1 MGGNNWS
8 FKASDLVTVP
18 NILTYLRFLLVAPF
32 IFFFLNK
39 NYIAAALCIGFSGLS
54 DCLDGFLARKLDQV
68 TSLGKILDPIA
79 DKVTLV
85 SVAVC
90 MVIYMPLLLPI
101 MLVMIGKEF
110 LMLLGGLILL
120 IMKITPPPAR
130 WYGKVATVI
139 FYLSVCTII
148 FLKAAFNITN
158 DMLITVTFIVT
169 AAFMVFALV
178 MYAALIVKQI
188 KAEKQENR
196 SIN

>member
-90 MVIYMPLLLPI
+90 MVIYMPSLLPI

-120 IMKITPPPAR
+120 SMKITPPPAR

>member
-90 MVIYMPLLLPI
+90 MVIYMPSLLPI

-188 KAEKQENR
+188 KAEK
-196 SIN
+196 

>member
-90 MVIYMPLLLPI
+90 MVIYMPSLLPI

-120 IMKITPPPAR
+120 IMKVTPPPAR
-130 WYGKVATVI
+130 WYGKGATVI

-188 KAEKQENR
+188 KADKQENR

>member
-1 MGGNNWS
+1 M
-8 FKASDLVTVP
+8 
-18 NILTYLRFLLVAPF
+18 
-32 IFFFLNK
+32 
-39 NYIAAALCIGFSGLS
+39 
-54 DCLDGFLARKLDQV
+54 
-68 TSLGKILDPIA
+68 
-79 DKVTLV
+79 
-85 SVAVC
+85 
-90 MVIYMPLLLPI
+90 
-101 MLVMIGKEF
+101 
-110 LMLLGGLILL
+110 
-120 IMKITPPPAR
+120 
-130 WYGKVATVI
+130 I

>member
-1 MGGNNWS
+1 MGGNTGS
-8 FKASDLVTVP
+8 CQASDLVTGT

-90 MVIYMPLLLPI
+90 MVIYMPSLLPI

>member
-32 IFFFLNK
+32 IFFFLNT

-90 MVIYMPLLLPI
+90 MVIYMPSLLPI

>member
-8 FKASDLVTVP
+8 FNASYLVTVP
-18 NILTYLRFLLVAPF
+18 NLLTYLRFLLVVPF

-90 MVIYMPLLLPI
+90 MVIYMPSLLPI

>member
-54 DCLDGFLARKLDQV
+54 DCLDGFLA
-68 TSLGKILDPIA
+68 IA

-90 MVIYMPLLLPI
+90 MVIYMPSLLPI

>member
-54 DCLDGFLARKLDQV
+54 DCLDGFFARKLNQV

-90 MVIYMPLLLPI
+90 MVIYMPSLLPI

>member
-90 MVIYMPLLLPI
+90 MVIYMPSLLPI

-120 IMKITPPPAR
+120 IIDRK
-130 WYGKVATVI
+130 
-139 FYLSVCTII
+139 SV
-148 FLKAAFNITN
+148 
-158 DMLITVTFIVT
+158 V
-169 AAFMVFALV
+169 
-178 MYAALIVKQI
+178 
-188 KAEKQENR
+188 
-196 SIN
+196 

>member
-90 MVIYMPLLLPI
+90 MVIYMPSLLPI

>member
-90 MVIYMPLLLPI
+90 MVIYMPSLLPI

-120 IMKITPPPAR
+120 IMKVTPPPAR

>member
-90 MVIYMPLLLPI
+90 MVIYMPSLLPI

-188 KAEKQENR
+188 KAEKQEK
-196 SIN
+196 

>member
-8 FKASDLVTVP
+8 FKVSDLVTVP

-90 MVIYMPLLLPI
+90 MVIYMPSLLPI

>member
-39 NYIAAALCIGFSGLS
+39 NYIAAALCIGFFFLF

-90 MVIYMPLLLPI
+90 MVIYMPSLLPI

>member
-8 FKASDLVTVP
+8 FNASYLVTVP
-18 NILTYLRFLLVAPF
+18 NLLTYLRFLLVVPF

-39 NYIAAALCIGFSGLS
+39 NYIAAGLCIGFSGLS
-54 DCLDGFLARKLDQV
+54 DCLDGFFARKLNQV

-90 MVIYMPLLLPI
+90 MVIYMPSLLPI

>member
-90 MVIYMPLLLPI
+90 MVIYMPSLLPI

-120 IMKITPPPAR
+120 IMKIPPPPAR

>member
-90 MVIYMPLLLPI
+90 MVIYMPSLLPI

-188 KAEKQENR
+188 KADKQENR

>member
-8 FKASDLVTVP
+8 FKASDLVTAP

-90 MVIYMPLLLPI
+90 MVIYMPSLLPI

>member
-85 SVAVC
+85 SVTVC
-90 MVIYMPLLLPI
+90 MVIYMPSLLPI

>member
-1 MGGNNWS
+1 M
-8 FKASDLVTVP
+8 VTVP

-90 MVIYMPLLLPI
+90 MVIYMPSLLPI

>member
-32 IFFFLNK
+32 IFFFLNM

-90 MVIYMPLLLPI
+90 MVIYMPSLLPI

>member
-90 MVIYMPLLLPI
+90 MVIYMPSLLPI

-130 WYGKVATVI
+130 WYGKAATVI

>member
-90 MVIYMPLLLPI
+90 MVIYMPSLLPI

-148 FLKAAFNITN
+148 FLKAAFNVTN

>member
-8 FKASDLVTVP
+8 FNASYLVTVP
-18 NILTYLRFLLVAPF
+18 NLLTYLRFLLVAPF

-90 MVIYMPLLLPI
+90 MVIYMPSLLPI